1 MASWLIITLV
11 IIIVLFIILFGGF
24 IFFIYKDWNNN
35 LKGAEEVNAENE
47 TNKS

>member
-24 IFFIYKDWNNN
+24 IFFMYKDWNNN
-35 LKGAEEVNAENE
+35 VKITEEKE
-47 TNKS
+47 TEYDKNKS

>member
-24 IFFIYKDWNNN
+24 IFFMYKDWNNSF
-35 LKGAEEVNAENE
+35 KRDRRSKRRKW
-47 TNKS
+47 NK